1 MDWRMNK
8 EYVKKMIYKKT
19 VLLLT
24 LLISVSGCAQ
34 SLRSIEL
41 DEAMITMLQSEV
53 RIYEK
58 DELEM
63 IKYQIIKPLQAISC
77 KKKPWDEG
85 VSKEDAINQLRYKAY
100 LEGGNALFR
109 IFCEPEASMGL
120 SSTCLSS
127 VTCHGV
133 AIKILPGY
141 R

>member
-1 MDWRMNK
+1 MNK
-8 EYVKKMIYKKT
+8 NLFYIKT
-19 VLLLT
+19 ILFLT
-24 LLISVSGCAQ
+24 LVMSMSGCAQ

-63 IKYQIIKPLQAISC
+63 IRYQIIKPVQAISC
-77 KKKPWDEG
+77 KKKPWGEG
-85 VSKEDAINQLRYKAY
+85 VSKEDAIDQLRYKAY
-100 LEGGNALFR
+100 KDGANALFR
-109 IFCEPEASMGL
+109 IFCEPEESIGL